1 MKKLWKTM
9 TALGCAAVVS
19 AQILPLTAFA
29 IEPAQVHVL
38 ALGDEG
44 LASATDTSAA
54 AYVAD
59 YLGATLSDYTQT
71 GKKASDLLTE
81 VESDAALQADLVQ
94 ADVILLSVG
103 VNDLADPILYENAD
117 LLDASQYTSL
127 DDMVNA
133 LSTSSALL
141 LNDRLAASMPA
152 IVESAN
158 QSIEALV
165 QAIYQ
170 KNTSADIIIQTVSN
184 PLAVEF
190 TKINASDNRRWAF
203 HQLYEYMEV
212 YLNGGKTTNNA
223 VIAEG
228 VNQKIKSLPHVSV
241 SDFHDA
247 FVGADG
253 EEALGFYLTN
263 ISSLDMRFTE
273 IGKLVAAASALD
285 AAGLTVGNGSV
296 LADAYAATGENAT
309 LPALRASLDSAIQTA
324 AGNAQTVYALGDV
337 NADAAVTLDDAFLTL
352 QQYAY
357 SAAGGKHILQPAQR
371 RAADADNDGKLSMDD
386 AFLWLQY
393 YSMCAAGQDVDLEA
407 FLVKNGRN

>member
-9 TALGCAAVVS
+9 TALGCAAAVS

-29 IEPAQVHVL
+29 IEPTQVHVL

-44 LASATDTSAA
+44 LASAADTSAA
-54 AYVAD
+54 SYVAD

-103 VNDLADPILYENAD
+103 VNDLAAPILYENAD

-170 KNTSADIIIQTVSN
+170 KNTSADIIIQTHDK
-184 PLAVEF
+184 
-190 TKINASDNRRWAF
+190 TNR
-203 HQLYEYMEV
+203 
-212 YLNGGKTTNNA
+212 
-223 VIAEG
+223 
-228 VNQKIKSLPHVSV
+228 NQ
-241 SDFHDA
+241 
-247 FVGADG
+247 
-253 EEALGFYLTN
+253 
-263 ISSLDMRFTE
+263 
-273 IGKLVAAASALD
+273 
-285 AAGLTVGNGSV
+285 
-296 LADAYAATGENAT
+296 
-309 LPALRASLDSAIQTA
+309 
-324 AGNAQTVYALGDV
+324 
-337 NADAAVTLDDAFLTL
+337 
-352 QQYAY
+352 
-357 SAAGGKHILQPAQR
+357 
-371 RAADADNDGKLSMDD
+371 
-386 AFLWLQY
+386 
-393 YSMCAAGQDVDLEA
+393 
-407 FLVKNGRN
+407 

>member
-1 MKKLWKTM
+1 M
-9 TALGCAAVVS
+9 
-19 AQILPLTAFA
+19 
-29 IEPAQVHVL
+29 
-38 ALGDEG
+38 
-44 LASATDTSAA
+44 
-54 AYVAD
+54 
-59 YLGATLSDYTQT
+59 
-71 GKKASDLLTE
+71 
-81 VESDAALQADLVQ
+81 ESDAALQADLVQ

-190 TKINASDNRRWAF
+190 TKINASENRRWAF

-228 VNQKIKSLPHVSV
+228 VNQKIKSLPH
-241 SDFHDA
+241 A
-247 FVGADG
+247 
-253 EEALGFYLTN
+253 
-263 ISSLDMRFTE
+263 ISSNVHFTT
-273 IGKLVAAASALD
+273 AAFGETAETRARHAAIASSSRSRLI
-285 AAGLTVGNGSV
+285 S
-296 LADAYAATGENAT
+296 
-309 LPALRASLDSAIQTA
+309 LPLPILSAIA
-324 AGNAQTVYALGDV
+324 A
-337 NADAAVTLDDAFLTL
+337 
-352 QQYAY
+352 
-357 SAAGGKHILQPAQR
+357 
-371 RAADADNDGKLSMDD
+371 
-386 AFLWLQY
+386 
-393 YSMCAAGQDVDLEA
+393 E
-407 FLVKNGRN
+407 

>member
-1 MKKLWKTM
+1 M
-9 TALGCAAVVS
+9 
-19 AQILPLTAFA
+19 
-29 IEPAQVHVL
+29 
-38 ALGDEG
+38 
-44 LASATDTSAA
+44 
-54 AYVAD
+54 
-59 YLGATLSDYTQT
+59 
-71 GKKASDLLTE
+71 
-81 VESDAALQADLVQ
+81 
-94 ADVILLSVG
+94 
-103 VNDLADPILYENAD
+103 
-117 LLDASQYTSL
+117 
-127 DDMVNA
+127 
-133 LSTSSALL
+133 
-141 LNDRLAASMPA
+141 
-152 IVESAN
+152 
-158 QSIEALV
+158 

-170 KNTSADIIIQTVSN
+170 TNTSGYIIIQTVSN

-263 ISSLDMRFTE
+263 IASLDMRFTE

-296 LADAYAATGENAT
+296 LADAYAATGEDAT
-309 LPALRASLDSAIQTA
+309 LPALRASLDSVIRTA
-324 AGNAQTVYALGDV
+324 AGNVQTVYALGDV

>member
-9 TALGCAAVVS
+9 TALGCAAAVS

-29 IEPAQVHVL
+29 IEPTQVHVL

-44 LASATDTSAA
+44 LASAADTSAA
-54 AYVAD
+54 SYVAD

-190 TKINASDNRRWAF
+190 TKINASETRRWAF

-263 ISSLDMRFTE
+263 IASLDMRFTE
-273 IGKLVAAASALD
+273 IGKLVAAASHRGQWQRSCGCLR
-285 AAGLTVGNGSV
+285 SHRRKCHPPR
-296 LADAYAATGENAT
+296 
-309 LPALRASLDSAIQTA
+309 PACL
-324 AGNAQTVYALGDV
+324 
-337 NADAAVTLDDAFLTL
+337 
-352 QQYAY
+352 
-357 SAAGGKHILQPAQR
+357 
-371 RAADADNDGKLSMDD
+371 
-386 AFLWLQY
+386 
-393 YSMCAAGQDVDLEA
+393 AGQRYPDRSRQCPDRVRT
-407 FLVKNGRN
+407 GRCECGCCRDTG